1 MVSGGL
7 IGHPTIEI
15 NADSPPHYE
24 FQYAVHDAHT
34 GDIKDQF
41 EHRRG
46 EYVTGRY
53 SLVEPDG
60 QRRIVD
66 YSSDPLLGFS
76 AQVRRELVGVHAAA
90 PVAVEEWPAPAHRRW
105 TRPLPLLTQQ
115 HKQP

>member
-1 MVSGGL
+1 MCALANASI

-15 NADSPPHYE
+15 EEHSPPHYE

-53 SLVEPDG
+53 SLIEPDG

-76 AQVRRELVGVHAAA
+76 AQVRRELPGLLAGHAAA
-90 PVAVEEWPAPAHRRW
+90 AAATQVVEDWPAPTHRR
-105 TRPLPLLTQQ
+105 
-115 HKQP
+115 